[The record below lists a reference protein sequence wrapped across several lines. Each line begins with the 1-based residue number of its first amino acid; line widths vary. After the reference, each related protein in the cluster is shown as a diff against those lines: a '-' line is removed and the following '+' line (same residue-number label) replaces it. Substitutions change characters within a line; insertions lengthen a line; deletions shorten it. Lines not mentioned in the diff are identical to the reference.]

1 LILNIQA
8 LKRSLFVAVLSLVI
22 LHVSAAVKPKTYR
35 VLFYNLENFYDLV
48 DDTLVNDD
56 DFTPAGKS
64 KWTKERYETKKI
76 NMAKV
81 VSAMCD
87 SVQPLFFGVSEIEK
101 KEVLQDWIA
110 TTNLKQF
117 NLEVIEFNSPDQR
130 GIDVALMYN
139 SKLFKLISSEAINVT
154 FPFDTAYKTRD
165 ILYVKGVV
173 DNHEVHVL
181 VTHASSRRTAAG
193 ESLPRR
199 LYSAAML
206 RNKAQEI
213 LKKDPK
219 ANIVIMGDFNDTP
232 HDASVADSL
241 GAQKSTA
248 GLKPGQLYNAM
259 SKLDNGSGN
268 FTYNHQGQ
276 LDILDQ
282 FITSEA
288 MVNKQCT
295 VCLKDNSAHIFSRD
309 WMLYKTEKNGMSP
322 NRTYAGPKY
331 IGGFSDHLPIY
342 MDLQI
347 K

>member
-1 LILNIQA
+1 
-8 LKRSLFVAVLSLVI
+8 LKRSISLAILSLFI
-22 LHVSAAVKPKTYR
+22 LHASAQTAPKTYR

-48 DDTLVNDD
+48 DDSLVNDD

-64 KWTKERYETKKI
+64 KWTKERYETKKA

-81 VSAMCD
+81 VTAICD

-110 TTNLKQF
+110 TTNLKDY
-117 NLEVIEFNSPDQR
+117 NLEVIEYDSPDQR

-165 ILYVKGVV
+165 ILYVKGIV
-173 DNHEVHVL
+173 DNREIHVL

-206 RNKAQEI
+206 RRKALEI
-213 LKKDPK
+213 TKKDPK

-241 GAQKSTA
+241 AAKSTTA
-248 GLKPGQLYNAM
+248 KLKPGQLYNAM
-259 SKLDNGSGN
+259 SKLDNTPGN

-276 LDILDQ
+276 MDILDQ
-282 FITSEA
+282 FITSQS
-288 MVNKQCT
+288 MVSKGCT
-295 VCLKDNSAHIFSRD
+295 VCLKDNSAHIFSRE
-309 WMLYKTEKNGMSP
+309 WMLYKTDKYGMSP

-331 IGGFSDHLPIY
+331 IGGYSDHLPIY
-342 MDLQI
+342 MDLQF